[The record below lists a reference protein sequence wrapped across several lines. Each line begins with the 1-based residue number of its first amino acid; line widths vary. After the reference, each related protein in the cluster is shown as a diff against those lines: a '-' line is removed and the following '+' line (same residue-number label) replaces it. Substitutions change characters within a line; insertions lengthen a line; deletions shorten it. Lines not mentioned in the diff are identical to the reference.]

1 METGPPSAR
10 LGSWRPWRHCGA
22 VVPPEILIPGHR
34 NHATVSGSADD
45 VVPVVAGVTLGIVI
59 GLGIGAYQIGWSP
72 PRPYFSFAGG
82 CDSFHGADPLLPAL
96 NPLPVCATAP
106 ALGLYHHTA
115 DAPRR
120 LKPSGV
126 SGPILLPIRTFP
138 PLLGAPYLPAV
149 SAFSPS
155 TLIPK
160 KILWSR
166 SVHALLN
173 APQTFPSFE
182 SQSNHSFVGEPHGGR
197 QL

>member
-1 METGPPSAR
+1 MGTGPPSAR
-10 LGSWRPWRHCGA
+10 LGSWRPWQHCGA
-22 VVPPEILIPGHR
+22 AVPPAILILGHR
-34 NHATVSGSADD
+34 IHATVNGPDDD
-45 VVPVVAGVTLGIVI
+45 VVPVCAGVTLESVI
-59 GLGIGAYQIGWSP
+59 GLRIVVYQIGWSP

-106 ALGLYHHTA
+106 ALGLYHYTA

-126 SGPILLPIRTFP
+126 SGPTLLPIRTFP
-138 PLLGAPYLPAV
+138 LLLGAPYLPAI

-155 TLIPK
+155 TLIPE
-160 KILWSR
+160 KIPWSL
-166 SVHALLN
+166 SVHAFLN
-173 APQTFPSFE
+173 APQTFLLFE

>member
-10 LGSWRPWRHCGA
+10 LGSWRPWQHSGA
-22 VVPPEILIPGHR
+22 VAPPAILILGHR
-34 NHATVSGSADD
+34 SHAAASGSADD
-45 VVPVVAGVTLGIVI
+45 VVPVVAGVTLGNAI
-59 GLGIGAYQIGWSP
+59 GLGIVAYQIGWSP
-72 PRPYFSFAGG
+72 CPDFSFAGG
-82 CDSFHGADPLLPAL
+82 CDSFHVADPLLPAL
-96 NPLPVCATAP
+96 NPLPVCATAL
-106 ALGLYHHTA
+106 ALSLYYHTV
-115 DAPRR
+115 DAPRC

-126 SGPILLPIRTFP
+126 SKPILLPVRTLP
-138 PLLGAPYLPAV
+138 PLLGAPYLPAG

-155 TLIPK
+155 TLIPE

>member
-1 METGPPSAR
+1 MSGP
-10 LGSWRPWRHCGA
+10 
-22 VVPPEILIPGHR
+22 
-34 NHATVSGSADD
+34 ADD
-45 VVPVVAGVTLGIVI
+45 VVPVDAGVTLESVI
-59 GLGIGAYQIGWSP
+59 GLGIVAYQIGWSP
-72 PRPYFSFAGG
+72 PRPDFSFAGG
-82 CDSFHGADPLLPAL
+82 CDSFHGVSPLLPAL

-126 SGPILLPIRTFP
+126 SGPTLLPIRTFP
-138 PLLGAPYLPAV
+138 LLLGAPYLPVV

-155 TLIPK
+155 TLIPE

-166 SVHALLN
+166 SVHTLLN
-173 APQTFPSFE
+173 SPQTFPSFE

-197 QL
+197 

>member
-1 METGPPSAR
+1 METGPPSTG

-22 VVPPEILIPGHR
+22 VVPPAILILGHR
-34 NHATVSGSADD
+34 NHATVSGSAEDM
-45 VVPVVAGVTLGIVI
+45 VPVVADVTLGSVI
-59 GLGIGAYQIGWSP
+59 GLGIVDYQISWSP
-72 PRPYFSFAGG
+72 RPDFSFVGG
-82 CDSFHGADPLLPAL
+82 CDSFHVADPLLPAL

-126 SGPILLPIRTFP
+126 FGPTLLPIRTFP
-138 PLLGAPYLPAV
+138 PLLGAPYPPAV

-155 TLIPK
+155 TLIPE

-166 SVHALLN
+166 LVHALLN

-182 SQSNHSFVGEPHGGR
+182 SQSNHSFVGVPHGGR

>member
-22 VVPPEILIPGHR
+22 VVPPAILILGHR

-45 VVPVVAGVTLGIVI
+45 VVPMVAGMTLGSVI
-59 GLGIGAYQIGWSP
+59 GLGIVAYQIGWSP
-72 PRPYFSFAGG
+72 RPDFSFVGG
-82 CDSFHGADPLLPAL
+82 CDSFYVADPLLPAL
-96 NPLPVCATAP
+96 NPLPVYATAP

-120 LKPSGV
+120 LKPSSV
-126 SGPILLPIRTFP
+126 SGPTLLPVRTFP
-138 PLLGAPYLPAV
+138 PLLGALYLPAV
-149 SAFSPS
+149 SASSPS
-155 TLIPK
+155 TLILE

-182 SQSNHSFVGEPHGGR
+182 SQSNHSFVGEPHDRR